1 MTPTIAPLPKTILT
15 PLDCSIRSVPDH
27 AAITTLEN
35 KVYAN
40 ARSVYSSLGTGRHGH
55 LFLVTDGPT
64 YMTLTGA
71 AAIVV
76 PPANPG
82 DRPII
87 PQGATQYQIQ
97 ANTSDHKAALA
108 HFQTANVVKATL
120 MHQLLEA
127 VPETHIAGLC
137 DPRMGFPNVSCLDI
151 LTHLR
156 TTYVIVTP
164 EDLKLILKNLSR
176 QWGPDQPLS
185 DLWDQIKKCQDFA
198 SGMAEPISDATVLRT
213 TIDNLEESGA
223 FPHNMRDW
231 RKLPIAQQTLTN
243 LKVHFKIADNER
255 THILGS

>member
-1 MTPTIAPLPKTILT
+1 MTPTLTPYPKTILT
-15 PLDCSIRSVPDH
+15 PLDCSIRGVPDH

-35 KVYAN
+35 EVYAN

-55 LFLVTDGPT
+55 LFLVTNGPN

-71 AAIVV
+71 AAAVV

-108 HFQTANVVKATL
+108 HFQTANIVEATL

-127 VPETHIAGLC
+127 VPETHIAELR
-137 DPRMGFPNVSCLDI
+137 DPRMGFSNVLCLDI

-156 TTYVIVTP
+156 TPYGIVTP
-164 EDLKLILKNLSR
+164 EDLKLNLKNL
-176 QWGPDQPLS
+176 G
-185 DLWDQIKKCQDFA
+185 
-198 SGMAEPISDATVLRT
+198 
-213 TIDNLEESGA
+213 
-223 FPHNMRDW
+223 
-231 RKLPIAQQTLTN
+231 
-243 LKVHFKIADNER
+243 R
-255 THILGS
+255 THQR